1 MNNEE
6 HRIGIDTA
14 TQMPAC
20 VVQHDARGE
29 VTAPP
34 RELVALEDRW
44 RVPPPQHA
52 APDARDAD
60 AHGARRDYVIASRWT
75 QQHVDGVEH
84 RCTSGADRH
93 TVGIV
98 LKPTTARFR
107 SGSLLFD
114 GQLAPGSMHVT
125 GPGESAEA
133 VFRAACDVIHL
144 FIPQTLLERHYEEA
158 FGRPHAGELALGVS
172 QITRDTSL
180 ERLSRALADIQYA
193 DATFASLYVDSIC
206 IAIVAR
212 LLERHFTRRAP
223 PAAARATPLPQW
235 RLRRAFDFIDAHL
248 ADPVRLNDIAASV
261 GLTRMHF
268 AAQFRCSTGYTPHT
282 YLLRRRVEQA
292 QRLLQRSEK
301 TLLDV
306 ALDCGFRSQAHF
318 TTVFR
323 RLVGDTPNRWRIKA
337 RLD

>member
-6 HRIGIDTA
+6 HRIGA
-14 TQMPAC
+14 GGQMPAC
-20 VVQHDARGE
+20 CDQRDEQGA
-29 VTAPP
+29 ASPP
-34 RELVALEDRW
+34 RRVLVAEEESW
-44 RVPPPQHA
+44 RVPPLQRHVA
-52 APDARDAD
+52 AAD
-60 AHGARRDYVIASRWT
+60 DTRRDVVIASRWT
-75 QQHVDGVEH
+75 RQDVDGVEH
-84 RCTSGADRH
+84 VGTSDADRH
-93 TVGIV
+93 TVGIA
-98 LKPTTARFR
+98 LKPTTVRFC
-107 SGSLLFD
+107 SGPLLFE

-125 GPGESAEA
+125 GPGESATA
-133 VFRAACDVIHL
+133 IFRAACDVIHL
-144 FIPQTLLERHYEEA
+144 FIPQCVLERHYEEA
-158 FGRPHAGELALGVS
+158 FGRPHPGGLAIGAS
-172 QITRDTSL
+172 RITRDTSL

-193 DATFASLYVDSIC
+193 DASFASLYVDSIC

-212 LLERHFTRRAP
+212 LLERHFTRRAA
-223 PAAARATPLPQW
+223 PAATRATPLPQW

-248 ADPVRLNDIAASV
+248 ADPVRLGDIAASV

-282 YLLRRRVEQA
+282 YLLRRRVEHA